1 MTKIVKGGKNVAV
14 MISNVSIQGYFYLA
28 LRSLTLFLFNYTL
41 YYSTKCYLLYFIYF
55 IYISPMIRL
64 VLSDGSNEAPFC
76 LSMTSKM
83 LVEGHFHDW
92 KI

>member
-1 MTKIVKGGKNVAV
+1 VAV
-14 MISNVSIQGYFYLA
+14 MISHVSIQGYFYLA

-64 VLSDGSNEAPFC
+64 VLSDGSNEAPFR